1 MSSGAPVRTLLHKG
15 PDEPDTKERATFG
28 WLVIAITLCFAS
40 PGSAR
45 AHDVPRSESR
55 IEVHGHVFRVEFRLD
70 LLELGYVDT
79 KGTGFISTDEL
90 DNSIGRIYADFKQHF
105 LVGAPDSPIQI
116 TLERY
121 RVVEDHVVDMELVYE
136 FSHDVTELTL
146 TSTLSQITRPGHQ
159 HLANVSMNGTLEEA
173 VLNASNPTATFTSG
187 ESNALRTFGSF
198 LRLGIMHIFTG
209 YDHLAFLVGLLIVTT
224 NLKSLIKIITAF
236 TVAHSITL
244 ALATLDIV
252 ELPTRLTESVIA
264 LSIAYVAVENL
275 LGMRVIA
282 RYRIA
287 FLFGLVHG
295 FGFSSVLREMGLSRG
310 HLALSLFS
318 FNLGVEIGQVAFV
331 LVLFPLIVYMTA
343 SSSQRRFQMS
353 VSLIVLCLAT
363 YWFVQ
368 RAFLA

>member
-1 MSSGAPVRTLLHKG
+1 MAVVPYKG
-15 PDEPDTKERATFG
+15 PDRLNTKRRAEIA
-28 WLVIAITLCFAS
+28 WLVVAIMLCCCPTS
-40 PGSAR
+40 IC

-55 IEVHGHVFRVEFRLD
+55 IDVHGREVRVEFRLD
-70 LLELGYVDT
+70 LLELGYVDR
-79 KGTGFISTDEL
+79 KGTGFVSTDEL
-90 DNSIGRIYADFKQHF
+90 DNSINRIYQDFKQHF
-105 LVGAPDSPIQI
+105 VICAPDPPIQI
-116 TLERY
+116 TLKRY
-121 RVVEDHVVDMELVYE
+121 RVVEEHLVAMELEYQ
-136 FSHDVTELTL
+136 FSHDVTDLTL
-146 TSTLSQITRPGHQ
+146 TSTLSQITRPVHQ
-159 HLANVSMNGTLEEA
+159 HLANVNMNGTLEEA

-187 ESNALRTFGSF
+187 EPNAFRTFLSF

-224 NLKSLIKIITAF
+224 NLKSPIKIITSF

-244 ALATLDIV
+244 VLATLDIV
-252 ELPTRLTESVIA
+252 RLPSRLTESVIA
-264 LSIAYVAVENL
+264 LSIGYVAVENL
-275 LGMRVIA
+275 LGTRAIA

-295 FGFSSVLREMGLSRG
+295 FGFSSVLREMGLSRS

-331 LVLFPLIVYMTA
+331 LVLFPLIFYMT
-343 SSSQRRFQMS
+343 SSSLQRRFQLS
-353 VSLIVLCLAT
+353 VSAIVFCLAA

>member
-15 PDEPDTKERATFG
+15 PDDPDKKKRATFG
-28 WLVIAITLCFAS
+28 WLVVAIMVCFAS

-55 IEVHGHVFRVEFRLD
+55 IEVHEREVRVEFRLD

-90 DNSIGRIYADFKQHF
+90 DNSIGLIYADFKQHF
-105 LVGAPDSPIQI
+105 VVGAPDPPIQI

-146 TSTLSQITRPGHQ
+146 TSTLSQITRPVHQ
-159 HLANVSMNGTLEEA
+159 HLTNVNMNGTLEEA

-187 ESNALRTFGSF
+187 EPNALRAFGSF

-331 LVLFPLIVYMTA
+331 LALFPLIVYVTA